1 MSTYLSHWT
10 NIPFHALK
18 LLAISLSWVSSR
30 GLALTS
36 GLMAQPKLLGPNA
49 ESLEGLARNWNETSH
64 STLADLFKKAKST
77 TWAFWV
83 SHLGQREDCSPG
95 DSISDSSEKLLQRCR
110 EEGKHNVILVKGEY
124 MQSRTYFLQKV
135 SASHMEQLS
144 PGRTLVLF

>member
-30 GLALTS
+30 GSALTS
-36 GLMAQPKLLGPNA
+36 GLMAQPKLLGPHA

-95 DSISDSSEKLLQRCR
+95 DSISDSSEKLLQRGGR
-110 EEGKHNVILVKGEY
+110 DGEGKVSIYVISVKGEY
-124 MQSRTYFLQKV
+124 MQSSTYFSRRFL
-135 SASHMEQLS
+135 
-144 PGRTLVLF
+144 LVTRSRRHHKGI